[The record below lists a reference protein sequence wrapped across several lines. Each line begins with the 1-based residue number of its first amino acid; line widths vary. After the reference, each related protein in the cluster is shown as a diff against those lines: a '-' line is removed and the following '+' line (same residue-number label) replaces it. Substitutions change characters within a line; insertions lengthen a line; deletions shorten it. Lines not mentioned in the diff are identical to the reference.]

1 MAFRHQVHQRIFS
14 CIQPVTGKTQRRA
27 RTGFKPKHV
36 MIEISRALEIIR
48 SHGHVVQLSNRH
60 KLAPLSL
67 DVHTRLK

>member
-1 MAFRHQVHQRIFS
+1 MAAIAFTDAQLV
-14 CIQPVTGKTQRRA
+14 
-27 RTGFKPKHV
+27 
-36 MIEISRALEIIR
+36 EIIR